1 MVGRPSQKIDALHRA
16 QVINAILDIFS
27 GAEHK
32 IDVCGNSRFP
42 FRIFSFDSVKKSTHV
57 AKNRGIQQRY
67 IFEITKENI
76 NSGKDTMKFGSLHH
90 MDQTEASFALNENEF
105 LGSIILCEP
114 EQAIYSNLREIL
126 EQQHSIFETLWNKSI
141 PAENIIG
148 EIEAGVEPE
157 FLELISDR
165 RKATEIYIDLAK
177 SVEKKLYSS
186 LLIAK
191 HRLEQI
197 D

>member
-1 MVGRPSQKIDALHRA
+1 MS
-16 QVINAILDIFS
+16 
-27 GAEHK
+27 
-32 IDVCGNSRFP
+32 
-42 FRIFSFDSVKKSTHV
+42 
-57 AKNRGIQQRY
+57 
-67 IFEITKENI
+67 
-76 NSGKDTMKFGSLHH
+76 
-90 MDQTEASFALNENEF
+90 
-105 LGSIILCEP
+105 EP

-126 EQQHSIFETLWNKSI
+126 EQQYSIFETLWNKSI
-141 PAENIIG
+141 PAENISG